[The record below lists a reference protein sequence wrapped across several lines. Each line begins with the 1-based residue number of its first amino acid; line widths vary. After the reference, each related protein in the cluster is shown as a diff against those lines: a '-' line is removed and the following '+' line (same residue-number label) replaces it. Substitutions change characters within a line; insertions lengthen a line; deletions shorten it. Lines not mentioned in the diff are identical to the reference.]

1 MIRIKKHAQENL
13 NRERERV
20 RDGSRKKKSRHMTF
34 DESFWNGLY
43 KHTTTSDE
51 HAWKDG
57 ISDGNG

>member
-1 MIRIKKHAQENL
+1 
-13 NRERERV
+13 
-20 RDGSRKKKSRHMTF
+20 MTF